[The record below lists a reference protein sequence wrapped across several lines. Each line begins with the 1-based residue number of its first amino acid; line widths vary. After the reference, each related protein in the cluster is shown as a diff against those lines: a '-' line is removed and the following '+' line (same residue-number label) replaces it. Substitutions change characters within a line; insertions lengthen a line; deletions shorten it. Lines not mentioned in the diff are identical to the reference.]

1 MNTRILYIISSLLFA
16 GLFLLLFLPKYKKA
30 EQLVGATPASGGKVI
45 EQAIPFR
52 PDEYFRYVIGTFT
65 GDFARTAAGLAMRN
79 KVAPLDSL
87 DLGVKLARENN
98 FYGLSGYYLFWKAR
112 RSGKAEDYYL
122 AAVDFVRAAN
132 SGEKDRDA
140 QALATEWT
148 MGESCADSAIRL
160 QPENIAARNVKAVVL
175 SEYRVQPMEAVALLR
190 ENEKR
195 DSTNIETHYI
205 YLSLLKK
212 AGELDKAIRR
222 CEKLISLQPQ
232 NPEFLYEMSGL
243 YGMKGDSLNA
253 RVFLDLAVKVQ
264 RNAGSGIK

>member
-1 MNTRILYIISSLLFA
+1 LSTRILYIISGLSFT
-16 GLFLLLFLPKYKKA
+16 GLFLLLFLPNFKKP
-30 EQLVGATPASGGKVI
+30 EQFVGANPVNNGSAV
-45 EQAIPFR
+45 EQASPFR
-52 PDEYFRYVIGTFT
+52 PDEYFRYVIGTFS
-65 GDFARTAAGLAMRN
+65 GEFARTAAGLAMRN
-79 KVAPLDSL
+79 KLAPLDSL
-87 DLGVKLARENN
+87 DLGVRLARENN

-112 RSGKAEDYYL
+112 RSGSAEDYYQ

-148 MGESCADSAIRL
+148 MGENCADSALRI
-160 QPENIAARNVKAVVL
+160 QPNHIPARNVKAVVL

-222 CEKLISLQPQ
+222 CEKLISLQPR

-264 RNAGSGIK
+264 RNAGSGIQ

>member
-1 MNTRILYIISSLLFA
+1 MNTRILYITASLLFA
-16 GLFLLLFLPKYKKA
+16 GLFTLLFLPKYKKA
-30 EQLVGATPASGGKVI
+30 EQLVSAAPAAGGKVI
-45 EQAIPFR
+45 EQATPFR

-79 KVAPLDSL
+79 KLAPLDSL

-112 RSGKAEDYYL
+112 RSRKAEDYYL

-148 MGESCADSAIRL
+148 MGESCADSAIRI
-160 QPENIAARNVKAVVL
+160 QPDNIAARNVKAVVL
-175 SEYRVQPMEAVALLR
+175 SEYRIQPMEAVALLR